1 MLSSKVNINIYNYD
15 NNKNTVV
22 ILEENF
28 INYNYIFY
36 QKLKLFIHFFMLFL

>member
-28 INYNYIFY
+28 INYNYIF
-36 QKLKLFIHFFMLFL
+36 FIKN